1 MWVVCRIIIGIP
13 AARTGRFNSTTP
25 QAQEWRLSNVLR
37 DIGQTRD
44 ESQRDAAQYRRAG
57 LGHLSVGLIII
68 GLFLGHVR
76 KGTPTRPSDSGEKER
91 SFIGKFQS

>member
-37 DIGQTRD
+37 DKR
-44 ESQRDAAQYRRAG
+44 EMRA
-57 LGHLSVGLIII
+57 SA
-68 GLFLGHVR
+68 
-76 KGTPTRPSDSGEKER
+76 TPPNIDGSG
-91 SFIGKFQS
+91 